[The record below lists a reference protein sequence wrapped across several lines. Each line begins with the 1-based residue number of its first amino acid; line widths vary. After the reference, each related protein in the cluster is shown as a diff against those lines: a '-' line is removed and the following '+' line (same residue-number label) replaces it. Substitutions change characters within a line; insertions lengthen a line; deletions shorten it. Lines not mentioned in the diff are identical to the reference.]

1 MFKRQHS
8 FLSRMKQQKQE
19 KTQNVLGITFIG
31 FEAVA
36 GQEVEE
42 ILSKKATA
50 GKGIIMF
57 SATDNELAE
66 LCYKTQTLRRV
77 LRLWGKSTIEKES
90 TLEDCKKQWN
100 DIIKKQDLSFF
111 SGKTF
116 CVVCERQGEH
126 GFTSRDAAALL
137 GECILE
143 QQQKAKVN
151 LEDPDIIVFCFLRGN
166 ECCIGID
173 FAGFDLSKREYK
185 IYNQTNTPN
194 AGFAYCTVRFA
205 GYAGKEVLLDPL
217 CGVGILPLEAALF
230 TAQVSPRFH
239 QKELFLF
246 NRFLKKPID
255 LSTFDGKEKEEK
267 KTKREKK
274 KEEEEKNEGQIIG
287 FDVHLRNV
295 EAAKKHAKL
304 AGVEKAVRFARAD
317 MEWIDTKVE
326 EKSVDIIVAQMPV
339 EGKAIPERELEKF
352 YKELFYQL
360 EFVLKDAG
368 KMVLLCQKTAVLKKM
383 LQHFSIVDEHAAYQ
397 GEQEFVLV
405 TLKKKK

>member
-1 MFKRQHS
+1 
-8 FLSRMKQQKQE
+8 MKQENKE
-19 KTQNVLGITFIG
+19 NATGITFLG

-36 GQEVEE
+36 GQEIEE
-42 ILSKKATA
+42 IIEKKATA
-50 GKGIIMF
+50 GKGIITF
-57 SATDNELAE
+57 SATENELAE

-77 LRLWGKSTIEKES
+77 LRLWGKSIIENES

-100 DIIKKQDLSFF
+100 DIIKTQDLSFF
-111 SGKTF
+111 PGKTF

-126 GFTSRDAAALL
+126 GFTSRDAAAML

-143 QQQKAKVN
+143 QQPKAKVQ
-151 LEDPDIIVFCFLRGN
+151 LDDPDIIVFCFLREN
-166 ECCIGID
+166 ECIIGID

-194 AGFAYCTVRFA
+194 AGFAYCAVRFA
-205 GYAGKEVLLDPL
+205 GYTGKEVLLDPL

-230 TAQVSPRFH
+230 TSHLSPRFH

-255 LSTFDGKEKEEK
+255 LSMFDVKKKEEK
-267 KTKREKK
+267 KGKK
-274 KEEEEKNEGQIIG
+274 KNETEGKISG
-287 FDVHLRNV
+287 YDVHLRNV

-317 MEWIDTKVE
+317 MEWIDTKVD

-339 EGKAIPERELEKF
+339 EGKAIPEKELEKF
-352 YKELFYQL
+352 DKELFYQL

-383 LQHFSIVDEHAAYQ
+383 LQHFSIVDEHSAYQ

-405 TLKKKK
+405 TLRKKARSS

>member
-1 MFKRQHS
+1 
-8 FLSRMKQQKQE
+8 MKQQKQE
-19 KTQNVLGITFIG
+19 KIENALGITFIG

-36 GQEVEE
+36 AQEIEE
-42 ILSKKATA
+42 ILLKKARA
-50 GKGIIMF
+50 GKGSITF
-57 SATDNELAE
+57 SATESEFAE
-66 LCYKTQTLRRV
+66 LCYKTQALRRV
-77 LRLWGKSTIEKES
+77 LQLWGKSSIEKES
-90 TLEDCKKQWN
+90 TLEDCKKQWML
-100 DIIKKQDLSFF
+100 IAQEQDLSFF

-126 GFTSRDAAALL
+126 GFTSRDAAAML

-143 QQQKAKVN
+143 QQPKTKVQ
-151 LEDPDIIVFCFLRGN
+151 LSDPEIIVFCWIRDK
-166 ECCIGID
+166 ECVIGID

-185 IYNQTNTPN
+185 IYNQTNTLN
-194 AGFAYCTVRFA
+194 AAFAYCAMRFA
-205 GYAGKEVLLDPL
+205 SYTGKEVLLDPL

-230 TAQVSPRFH
+230 TTHISPRFH

-246 NRFLKKPID
+246 NRFLKKQID
-255 LSTFDGKEKEEK
+255 ISTFDLVN
-267 KTKREKK
+267 K
-274 KEEEEKNEGQIIG
+274 KEERKGKKEKKNEAQGQIIG
-287 FDVHLRNV
+287 YDIHLRNV

-304 AGVEKAVRFARAD
+304 AGVEKAVCFARAD
-317 MEWIDTKVE
+317 MEWIDTKVD
-326 EKSVDIIVAQMPV
+326 EKSVDIIVTQMPV
-339 EGKAIPERELEKF
+339 EGKAIPEKELEKF

-383 LQHFSIVDEHAAYQ
+383 LNYFTIVDEHVAYQ